1 MDRSDKHKRRSP
13 ESAALSAKGDVPRSL
28 SQDTEHLVIGQVVG
42 TRGLRGEL
50 KIRLETQ
57 NPERFHLLDTVYLGD
72 EFAPFQVGH
81 VRLHKNQV
89 LLQLHGI
96 DDIETA
102 EDWREAWVYIHVD
115 DAIPLEEGEYYFYQ
129 LRGLAVISEE
139 GESLGTLVEIL
150 PTGANDVYV
159 VKGNRGELLLPAIK
173 DTILDVDLEN
183 RTMTVRI
190 PDGLG

>member
-1 MDRSDKHKRRSP
+1 MNRPDKHKRRSP
-13 ESAALSAKGDVPRSL
+13 ESAALSGKGDVPRSM
-28 SQDTEHLVIGQVVG
+28 SQGAEHLVIGQVVG

-50 KIRLETQ
+50 KIRVETQ
-57 NPERFHLLDTVYLGD
+57 DPERFHLLDTVYLGD
-72 EFAPFQVGH
+72 EFAPFQVQH
-81 VRLHKNQV
+81 VRLHRNQV

-96 DDIETA
+96 EDIETA
-102 EDWREAWVYIHVD
+102 EDWRDAWVYIHVN

-129 LRGLAVISEE
+129 LRGLAVINEE
-139 GESLGTLVEIL
+139 GEPLGTLVEIL

-159 VKGNRGELLLPAIK
+159 IKGNRGELLLPAIK